1 MGAFVQQFGDSA
13 WGTRAGRAHTFNIQ
27 EVTMEL
33 NAFLDAMVKWG
44 IPLVIT
50 AAAGVLVV
58 KFYPPIKAWVE
69 ANVDAK
75 QRVIINAII
84 AQVVETAEA
93 SRLKAKL
100 EGLVFDTLKF
110 ALDFADTKLQAVGID
125 IDQDGIAL
133 LIRNELYSQLKW
145 DVPGA
150 QRLGVASR
158 DVGLETQDESFQERL
173 WA

>member
-1 MGAFVQQFGDSA
+1 
-13 WGTRAGRAHTFNIQ
+13 
-27 EVTMEL
+27 MEL

-50 AAAGVLVV
+50 AAAGVLVT

-100 EGLVFDTLKF
+100 ENTAFDALKF

-150 QRLGVASR
+150 QELGIASR
-158 DVGLETQDESFQERL
+158 EIGLAVEGETLKQRL